1 MEDDRRPDVFDQSD
15 PTIKNDLNMMIYQY
29 LQEQQLFTTA
39 NSIQVELGLMIS
51 ETASKRYLVNHLK
64 EADHSKQRHEK
75 PN

>member
-51 ETASKRYLVNHLK
+51 ETASKRYLVSHFNK
-64 EADHSKQRHEK
+64 ANHSKHTHEN

>member
-51 ETASKRYLVNHLK
+51 ETASKRYLASHLNK
-64 EADHSKQRHEK
+64 TNHSKHTH
-75 PN
+75 